1 MAETR
6 FDHIAIATHRLADA
20 PAFLVGELGGIPE
33 FGMPSGPYTF
43 GQWRYAGGGLIE
55 VLEPLGADGFLHR
68 FLATR
73 GPGIHHVTFKVPS
86 LRAACARARQRGYDI
101 VGLDESYPDWHE
113 AFLHPRQAMGIVVQL
128 AQTSG
133 HGAPPSWTPPPG
145 PAHPPAPV
153 EVLGLRLRARDADR
167 ALAQW
172 EGIVD
177 GAVTKGPEGERVFAW
192 PGSPM
197 RLFVEVDP
205 AGDEGPVA
213 IEVASSRALALPAG
227 PHPVL
232 GAAFAQRAAP

>member
-20 PAFLVGELGGIPE
+20 PDFLVGELGGIPE

-43 GQWRYAGGGLIE
+43 GQWRFAGGGVIE
-55 VLEPLGADGFLHR
+55 VLEPLGTDGFLHR
-68 FLATR
+68 FLAAR

-86 LRAACARARQRGYDI
+86 LRAACARARQSGYDI

-133 HGAPPSWTPPPG
+133 HGEPPSWVPPPG

-172 EGIVD
+172 EGIVE
-177 GAVTKGPEGERVFAW
+177 GAVSKGPEGELVFAW

-205 AGDEGPVA
+205 TGDEGPVG
-213 IEVASSRALALPAG
+213 IEVASSRALTLPVG